1 MHYRAFLLTGAFLG
15 LLVPVA
21 VSAPAPEYHV
31 VKTIPLTGDGGWDY
45 LSIDGAAHRLY
56 ISRGTH
62 VMVVDIDKGEQVGDI
77 PDTQGVHGIAIDHA
91 LNRGFT
97 SNGGANSVTPFDLKT
112 LKADAPVSVGQG
124 PDCILFDPGSN
135 RVFTFNGRSQDST
148 AIDADSE
155 KVAGTIALGGRPEFA
170 AADGRGHV
178 YVNIEDKSEIVQI
191 DSKALTV
198 LNRWPIAPGDSP
210 SGLSIDSRHHRLFS
224 TCHNNMMV
232 VMDADTG
239 KVIATP
245 AIGRGTDASA
255 FDPKTGLAFSSNGD
269 GTLTVVQEKDPNT
282 FEVAQNVTTEPG
294 ARTMALDPKTHSIY
308 LCTAK
313 IDTTPPP
320 AGQEQGQGP
329 QRFRRRFV
337 PGSFHL
343 IVVGE

>member
-1 MHYRAFLLTGAFLG
+1 MHNRAYLLIGALLG
-15 LLVPVA
+15 LVLPGA
-21 VSAPAPEYHV
+21 VSAQAPTLHV
-31 VKTIPLTGDGGWDY
+31 IKTIPLTGDGGWDY
-45 LSIDGAAHRLY
+45 LSIDSAARRLY

-97 SNGGANSVTPFDLKT
+97 SNGGANSVTPFNLRT
-112 LKADAPVSVGQG
+112 LKADTPIPVGQG

-148 AIDADSE
+148 AIDADTE

-178 YVNIEDKSEIVQI
+178 FCNIEDKSEIVEI

-198 LNRWPIAPGDSP
+198 MNRWPIAPGEEP

-232 VMDADTG
+232 VMDSDNG

-245 AIGRGTDASA
+245 
-255 FDPKTGLAFSSNGD
+255 
-269 GTLTVVQEKDPNT
+269 
-282 FEVAQNVTTEPG
+282 
-294 ARTMALDPKTHSIY
+294 
-308 LCTAK
+308 
-313 IDTTPPP
+313 
-320 AGQEQGQGP
+320 
-329 QRFRRRFV
+329 
-337 PGSFHL
+337 
-343 IVVGE
+343 